1 MVKILTGSATRC
13 SHWITAGLDMCGQ
26 SMGGLP
32 GVADLIW
39 RASQSSGVE
48 PGNILG
54 SYDAHLRPNGPPS
67 RQRGRN
73 ANTP

>member
-13 SHWITAGLDMCGQ
+13 SHWITPGLDMCGQ

-32 GVADLIW
+32 GMAGLVEH
-39 RASQSSGVE
+39 ASQSSGVE
-48 PGNILG
+48 PGNTLG
-54 SYDAHLRPNGPPS
+54 LYHAHLRPNGPPG
-67 RQRGRN
+67 RQRGCN